1 MATQDRQPRPVW
13 AGAACERSRWD
24 GSVPARSDSGCW
36 RQRQRLC
43 RGCGFASAKI
53 THRAGAAVFDAA
65 QRCRMLCRHPSSE
78 KRHCFDGVCG
88 GVRIRSGSLV
98 GPSQSAHPECFGRA
112 DQLSMRRA
120 AQTTMRGSLGSC
132 WRGERDARSLGC
144 QILAASDIGR
154 APDDVKRTR

>member
-65 QRCRMLCRHPSSE
+65 QRCRMLCRHPSTE
-78 KRHCFDGVCG
+78 KGRCFEGVCSSVRLG
-88 GVRIRSGSLV
+88 GGSLV
-98 GPSQSAHPECFGRA
+98 GPSQSGHPEWFSRA
-112 DQLSMRRA
+112 GQLSMRRA
-120 AQTTMRGSLGSC
+120 AQPTIRGSFGSC
-132 WRGERDARSLGC
+132 WRVECNARSLGC
-144 QILAASDIGR
+144 QILAASDFGR
-154 APDDVKRTR
+154 APDARETNG